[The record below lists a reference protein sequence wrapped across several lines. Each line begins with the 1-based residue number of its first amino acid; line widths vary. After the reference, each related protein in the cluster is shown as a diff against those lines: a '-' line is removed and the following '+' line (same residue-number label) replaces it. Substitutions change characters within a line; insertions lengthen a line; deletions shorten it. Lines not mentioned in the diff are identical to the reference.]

1 MTKIPYDLFVSLSLL
16 WFLPLLT
23 IILLWSIMERRGHAL
38 SRQRRKRDTIILWIR
53 GD

>member
-16 WFLPLLT
+16 WLLPLLV
-23 IILLWSIMERRGHAL
+23 IVLLWSVMERR
-38 SRQRRKRDTIILWIR
+38 SRAISRTGTQRDTIILWIR